1 MCFTLDCTSAPFV
14 RIWWKDMKCKRVYG
28 GACGGVWESLL
39 MARVWSQAVDYM
51 LVRFRGFWFN
61 LYNLVQR
68 AVFMPNNSIYASCK
82 ARISSDT

>member
-1 MCFTLDCTSAPFV
+1 
-14 RIWWKDMKCKRVYG
+14 
-28 GACGGVWESLL
+28 
-39 MARVWSQAVDYM
+39 MAGVWSQAVDYM